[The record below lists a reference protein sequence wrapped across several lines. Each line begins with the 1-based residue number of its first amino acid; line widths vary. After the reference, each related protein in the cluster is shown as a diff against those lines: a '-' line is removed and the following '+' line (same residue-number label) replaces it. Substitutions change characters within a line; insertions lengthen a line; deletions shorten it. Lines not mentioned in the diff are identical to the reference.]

1 MGNSLQYPCIKL
13 AGAATFGKPRIF
25 EKKLKNFRAKYILSQ
40 KSAFPRAWI
49 RAVKRQIL
57 TDAKLRGSN
66 PPRFLAKMREYF
78 CKMRECYYP

>member
-1 MGNSLQYPCIKL
+1 MCADTEN
-13 AGAATFGKPRIF
+13 TFCP
-25 EKKLKNFRAKYILSQ
+25 
-40 KSAFPRAWI
+40 AWI